1 MKISKID
8 VIAGARPNFVKVA
21 ALFAVAQ
28 EFPGLALRLI
38 HTGQHYDYS
47 MSGVFWDELG
57 LPEPVSHLGVGS
69 GSHASQTAEIMIGYE
84 SCVKADRPDLCLVVG
99 DVNSTIACALVA
111 AKERILVA
119 HVEAGL
125 RSFDRTMPEEINRV
139 LTDSI
144 SDLMFVSEPSGMA
157 NLEREGRLSANTHL
171 VGNTMI
177 DTLIRMQP
185 RIEELDAYRA
195 FGMNVGEYAYLTLH
209 RPANVDDHD
218 MLGNICQ
225 QLIWLAGKIPVLFPA
240 HPRTSKQLEET
251 GLRDQLAQ
259 CKHLHLIEPV
269 SYLES
274 LSLTM
279 HALLVV
285 TDSGGVQEE
294 TTALKVPCLTL
305 RENTER
311 PITAEAGT
319 NTIIG
324 RDWRLFRDTVESV
337 LNGQYKPGANKIAYW
352 DGQAGRRVLDIL
364 HDGYNEAGPG
374 KATL

>member
-1 MKISKID
+1 MRISKID
-8 VIAGARPNFVKVA
+8 VVAGARPNFVKVA
-21 ALFAVAQ
+21 ALFAVTQ
-28 EFPGLALRLI
+28 EFPGLELRLI

-47 MSGVFWDELG
+47 MSGIFWDELG

-69 GSHASQTAEIMIGYE
+69 GSHASQTAGIMVGYE
-84 SCVKADRPDLCLVVG
+84 SCVRADRPDLCLVVG

-111 AKERILVA
+111 AKEGILVA

-157 NLEREGRLSANTHL
+157 NLEREGRPTTGIHL

-177 DTLIRMQP
+177 DTLIRMRP
-185 RIEELDAYRA
+185 RIEQLHAYRT
-195 FGMNVGEYAYLTLH
+195 FGLGAGEYAYLTLH
-209 RPANVDDHD
+209 RPANVDDPE
-218 MLGNICQ
+218 MLDQICE
-225 QLIWLAGKIPVLFPA
+225 QLIWLAGKMPVLFPA

-251 GLRDQLAQ
+251 GLRDRLAR
-259 CKHLHLIEPV
+259 CKDLHLIEPV

-279 HALLVV
+279 HARLVV

-294 TTALKVPCLTL
+294 TTALKIPCLTL

-311 PITAEAGT
+311 PITIEAGT

-324 RDWRLFRDTVESV
+324 RDWELFRDTVELV
-337 LNGQYKPGANKIAYW
+337 RDGQYKQGSDMIPYW
-352 DGQAGRRVLDIL
+352 DGQAGRRVLAVL
-364 HDGYNEAGPG
+364 QEG
-374 KATL
+374 